1 MSKGYSSAYADAAIL
16 AMTMGM
22 QNSVKTRFV
31 RTVLL
36 LLGCFCGCA
45 YSEFSGQYGLELR
58 VFPEHSQYA
67 DQFNGIQSSIIFEP
81 EWRNYIDQHLQTVII
96 PYLRLDA
103 RDSERTHIDLR
114 EAYALYMADD
124 WELLVG
130 MNRVFWGVT
139 ESRHLINIINQ
150 VDAVDNIDEEDFLGQ
165 WMLNLTWQRDIGR
178 FDIFFLPH
186 FRERTFSGD
195 QGRLRAEL
203 PIDLSAARY
212 QHDDEQWHNDWA
224 LRYSHYLGDWD
235 LGLSVF
241 TGTSREPRLLLNHA
255 ATQWNPVYDQI
266 EQLGIDLQYTREAW
280 LWKFEGLA
288 RAGQGH
294 TFLATVAGLEY
305 TLFQVFESNADL
317 GLLIEHLYDG
327 RDLSQAPATIL
338 NNDLFLGLRYSLND
352 IQDTT
357 FLAGVMRDLEN
368 ESGSFRVEA
377 ERRLGDSAKIELE
390 GQLFINA
397 SHDALTT
404 AFKQDSY
411 LTVRLAQYF

>member
-1 MSKGYSSAYADAAIL
+1 
-16 AMTMGM
+16 MTIDT
-22 QNSVKTRFV
+22 QNSVKTKFV

-36 LLGCFCGCA
+36 LGGLCFGSA
-45 YSEFSGQYGLELR
+45 HAEFSGQFGLEFR
-58 VFPEHSQYA
+58 VFPENAQHT
-67 DQFNGIQSSIIFEP
+67 DQFNGTQSSIIVEP
-81 EWRNYIDQHLQTVII
+81 EWRNYIGDNLQAVII
-96 PYLRLDA
+96 PYARLDA

-124 WELLVG
+124 WEVLVG
-130 MNRVFWGVT
+130 MNRIFWGVT

-186 FRERTFSGD
+186 FRERTFYGD
-195 QGRLRAEL
+195 QGRLRAAL

-241 TGTSREPRLLLNHA
+241 TGTSREPRLLLNHT

-317 GLLIEHLYDG
+317 GLLVEHLYDG
-327 RDLSQAPATIL
+327 RDLSQAPATIF

-357 FLAGVMRDLEN
+357 FLMGGMRDLEN
-368 ESGSFRVEA
+368 ESSSFRVEA

-390 GQLFINA
+390 GQLFIHA
-397 SHDALTT
+397 SRDILTT
-404 AFKQDSY
+404 AFKQDSHF
-411 LTVRLAQYF
+411 TVRLSQFF